1 MGIEKTDH
9 FKIKNKDVRTKI
21 NIERK
26 KEKTQQK
33 REKRKLQKEQNTPKQ
48 VPATI
53 ESKRVFDETI
63 EKQVE
68 GDIENKDFSSY
79 YEKGIE
85 PKILITT
92 SPNPHKETYKFI
104 EFFSELFNDITF
116 TKRKPRYSIKEMA
129 RLCINR
135 NFTYLIVVNE
145 DDNKK
150 KVNGITFIHLPDGPS
165 FYFSISSFVE
175 GKKIIGHGTA
185 TNHIP
190 ELILNNFQT
199 NLGEKV
205 GKLFQ
210 SLFPHT
216 PEFEGRQVLTLHN
229 QRDYIFFRR
238 HRYLFKNE
246 EKVGLQEL
254 GPQFTLRLR
263 RIQKDIKGDVEWEFK
278 SGMDKDK
285 RKFYL

>member
-1 MGIEKTDH
+1 MGIEKANH
-9 FKIKNKDVRTKI
+9 FKIRNKDIRSKI
-21 NIERK
+21 NIQRK
-26 KEKTQQK
+26 KEKIQQK
-33 REKRKLQKEQNTPKQ
+33 REKRKVQKEQNLPKQ
-48 VPATI
+48 IPATI

-68 GDIENKDFSSY
+68 KDNESKEFSSY
-79 YEKGIE
+79 YEEGFE
-85 PKILITT
+85 PKILITS
-92 SPNPHKETYKFI
+92 SPKPHKDTYKFI

-116 TKRKPRYSIKEMA
+116 TKRQSKYSIKEMA
-129 RLCINR
+129 KMCIKR
-135 NFTYLIVVNE
+135 DFTYLIVVNE

-150 KVNGITFIHLPDGPS
+150 KVNGITFIHLPEGPS
-165 FYFSISSFVE
+165 FYFSLSSFVD
-175 GKKIIGHGTA
+175 GKKISGHGNA

-199 NLGEKV
+199 NLGKKV
-205 GKLFQ
+205 GRLFQ

-246 EKVGLQEL
+246 ERVGLQEL

-263 RIQKDIKGDVEWEFK
+263 RIQKDIKGDIEWEFK
-278 SGMDKDK
+278 SSMDKDK